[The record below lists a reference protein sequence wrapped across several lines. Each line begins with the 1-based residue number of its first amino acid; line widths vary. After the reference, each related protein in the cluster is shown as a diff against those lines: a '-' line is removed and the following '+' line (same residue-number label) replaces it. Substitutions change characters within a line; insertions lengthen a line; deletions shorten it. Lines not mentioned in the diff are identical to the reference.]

1 MTFVAVVLLALGLV
15 AVIVSHVCI
24 GRVEGSGTHHPVAA
38 HPAAAHPAAART
50 HGNRR
55 TGIVL
60 GAALGA
66 TGLFAGFGAFVV
78 GFGVS
83 LVSLGSLAIVL
94 GGIGALIRAMS
105 EQEAVPVR
113 RR

>member
-1 MTFVAVVLLALGLV
+1 MTFVAVVLLAVGLV

-24 GRVEGSGTHHPVAA
+24 GRVEGRTTHRSVE
-38 HPAAAHPAAART
+38 ARAR
-50 HGNRR
+50 GSRR

-105 EQEAVPVR
+105 EQDAVPVR